1 MIFETKKKR
10 YDIED
15 AKNKIVLLFDYEKM
29 CSLIANTTY
38 SRVFMTLKEV
48 NVFRGLP
55 FVERVMYRLNMA
67 ACYRKVI
74 EIAGEKQA
82 MFTAFQYLRDELHNS
97 QTAKTSIYQI
107 FDRKATEA
115 FINIYFEQIKCYE
128 DKEFW
133 ESKGDLSQF
142 EYDGSDDE
150 CKETEVEI
158 HTNSDPKSKNSTF
171 LLSEEKIQELKS
183 ELQTIKNLLAAEIL
197 KRQSYKCDIRY
208 NLHELRKV
216 INV

>member
-74 EIAGEKQA
+74 EIAG
-82 MFTAFQYLRDELHNS
+82 

-150 CKETEVEI
+150 CKEAEVEI

-183 ELQTIKNLLAAEIL
+183 EINEIL
-197 KRQSYKCDIRY
+197 KKYLNDKVTNVTLDITCM
-208 NLHELRKV
+208 N
-216 INV
+216 

>member
-115 FINIYFEQIKCYE
+115 FINIYFGK
-128 DKEFW
+128 
-133 ESKGDLSQF
+133 
-142 EYDGSDDE
+142 
-150 CKETEVEI
+150 
-158 HTNSDPKSKNSTF
+158 
-171 LLSEEKIQELKS
+171 
-183 ELQTIKNLLAAEIL
+183 A
-197 KRQSYKCDIRY
+197 
-208 NLHELRKV
+208 KV
-216 INV
+216 IYLSLNMTDRMMNVKKQR

>member
-15 AKNKIVLLFDYEKM
+15 AKNKIVLLFDYEWM

-38 SRVFMTLKEV
+38 SRVFMTLKDV

-82 MFTAFQYLRDELHNS
+82 MFTAFQYLRDELHNN

-115 FINIYFEQIKCYE
+115 FINIYFEQIKYYE

-150 CKETEVEI
+150 CKEAEVEI
-158 HTNSDPKSKNSTF
+158 HTNSNPKSKNSTF
-171 LLSEEKIQELKS
+171 LLSKEKTQELKS
-183 ELQTIKNLLAAEIL
+183 EINEIL
-197 KRQSYKCDIRY
+197 KKYLNDKVTNVTLDITY
-208 NLHELRKV
+208 MN
-216 INV
+216 

>member
-1 MIFETKKKR
+1 
-10 YDIED
+10 
-15 AKNKIVLLFDYEKM
+15 
-29 CSLIANTTY
+29 
-38 SRVFMTLKEV
+38 
-48 NVFRGLP
+48 
-55 FVERVMYRLNMA
+55 MYRLNMA

-150 CKETEVEI
+150 CKETEIEI
-158 HTNSDPKSKNSTF
+158 HTNSDPKIKKFNFSVIRRKNTR
-171 LLSEEKIQELKS
+171 
-183 ELQTIKNLLAAEIL
+183 IK
-197 KRQSYKCDIRY
+197 KRD
-208 NLHELRKV
+208 
-216 INV
+216 